1 MLKGSQPKT
10 VLTGCSRRVRLDLT
24 GRSTPGSLPME
35 KALSPTR
42 AERLLRVFKRIAV
55 DMRDAGLSRQLIGD
69 VPFTG
74 DSISLNGDKVL
85 NFGLC
90 SSLGLGDDP
99 RLKASAKEA
108 VDRFGTSYSSS
119 VAYTAVPLYHDL
131 RERMR
136 EIFGA
141 HVVLTGTTTLGHL
154 TALPVL
160 VMPGDRV
167 LVDSQTHS
175 SVLTATQTL
184 QASGVS
190 VSSLSHNDMIALE
203 SAVEQ
208 DNGSRRIWYLT
219 DGVFSMGG
227 DTSPA
232 ETLAALQG
240 RHENLYLYVDDAHG
254 FGWAGL
260 HGRGQFLARFPW
272 NERTVVATGLSKTFG
287 ALGGAI
293 VTPNADFA
301 ETVELCGPALT
312 FGGPIPPPSL
322 GAGVAAA
329 DIFLSDE
336 IIELQDSLMERI
348 RLVNEIS
355 TEMGLEFSHI
365 EETPLWF
372 YDVGSASRM
381 MELAASMRDSGFFL
395 NGASFPA
402 VAQGH
407 AGVRFT
413 VTLYLTNQ
421 QIEDMLICMN
431 EKRLELFG
439 ETEVIVDVDSAS
451 GVSRSADH

>member
-1 MLKGSQPKT
+1 
-10 VLTGCSRRVRLDLT
+10 
-24 GRSTPGSLPME
+24 ME

-42 AERLLRVFKRIAV
+42 ADRLLRVFKRIAV
-55 DMRDAGLSRQLIGD
+55 DMRDAGLSRQLIGN

-74 DSISLNGDKVL
+74 DSISLNGADVL

-90 SSLGLGDDP
+90 SYLGLGDDA

-108 VDRFGTSYSSS
+108 IDNFGTSYSSS
-119 VAYTAVPLYHDL
+119 VAYTAVPLYHEL
-131 RERMR
+131 RERMH

-167 LVDSQTHS
+167 LVDSQTHA

-190 VSSLSHNDMIALE
+190 VASLPHNDMTALE
-203 SAVEQ
+203 SAIEN
-208 DNGSRRIWYLT
+208 DKGSRRIWYLT

-232 ETLAALQG
+232 EALTGLQS
-240 RHENLYLYVDDAHG
+240 RYENLHLYVDDAHG

-260 HGRGQFLARFPW
+260 HGRGQFLGRVPW
-272 NERTVVATGLSKTFG
+272 NERTVLATGLSKTFG

-293 VTPNADFA
+293 VTPNDDFA

-312 FGGPIPPPSL
+312 FGGPIPPPNL

-329 DIFLSDE
+329 DIFLSE
-336 IIELQDSLMERI
+336 ELGELQHALMERI
-348 RLVNEIS
+348 RLVNDLS
-355 TEMGLEFSHI
+355 TEMGLGFSFL

-372 YDVGSASRM
+372 YDVGSPSRM
-381 MELAASMRDSGFFL
+381 MKLAASMRDAGFFL

-413 VTLYLTNQ
+413 VTLYLTKQ
-421 QIEDMLICMN
+421 QIEDMLQCLN

-451 GVSRSADH
+451 GVSRPADH